1 MRFASY
7 QKEIEIEASTMED
20 AFSALVA
27 RFPDLRGVLFGAD
40 GKLRSVHRV
49 FCNGESVVGTLAQHA
64 LGPTD
69 EIALLTAIAGG

>member
-7 QKEIEIEASTMED
+7 QKEIEIEASTIED
-20 AFSALVA
+20 AFAALVT

-49 FCNGESVVGTLAQHA
+49 FCNGDAVVGAPDQLA

-69 EIALLTAIAGG
+69 EISLVTAIAGG